1 MPARADESTFP
12 ARHEFQ
18 TEVGTF
24 REIREPERLV
34 FIRAWV
40 RATGT
45 STPTTLVT
53 VTFAGHDA
61 GTEVAFTQSD
71 FHSAEFSRSH
81 AEGWSQALDQLTQYV
96 PRL

>member
-1 MPARADESTFP
+1 MTARASESTFP

-18 TEVGTF
+18 TEVGTY
-24 REIREPERLV
+24 REICEPERLV
-34 FIRAWV
+34 FTHAWV
-40 RATGT
+40 RAAGT

-71 FHSAEFSRSH
+71 FHSAEFCRSH
-81 AEGWSQALDQLTQYV
+81 AEGWSQVLDQLTQYV